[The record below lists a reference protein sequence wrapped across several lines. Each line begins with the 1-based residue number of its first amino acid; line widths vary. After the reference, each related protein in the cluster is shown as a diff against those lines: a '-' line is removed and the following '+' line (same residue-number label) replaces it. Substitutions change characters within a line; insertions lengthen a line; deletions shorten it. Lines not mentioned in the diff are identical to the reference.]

1 MNFLTARLEIRT
13 ISADDLDL
21 YCQIYC
27 DPVAMQ
33 FVAPAYDRAKA
44 ERCFAYALRESG
56 KSERNLCLMSI
67 AWQSAGG
74 KIGICGF
81 QRLAHDGLVFEPGF
95 MLLPGTQGLGVGTEV
110 VAALCQALFC
120 LPWQTNQATC
130 QTAATEIW
138 LQYRADNVAA
148 DRLVKRLGYKVEYP
162 KSATCSD
169 AVMGRVILRR

>member
-1 MNFLTARLEIRT
+1 MNFTTERLNICT
-13 ISADDLDL
+13 ISAADLEL
-21 YCQIYC
+21 YCQMYC
-27 DPVAMQ
+27 DPATMQ
-33 FVAPAYDRAKA
+33 YVAPAYSRAKA
-44 ERCFAYALRESG
+44 ERCFAYALKESQ
-56 KSERNLCLMSI
+56 KSEQNLCLMSI
-67 AWQSAGG
+67 AWLAGAS

-81 QRLAHDGLVFEPGF
+81 QRLAQEGVVYEPGF
-95 MLLPGTQGLGVGTEV
+95 MLLTGTQGLGVGTEV
-110 VAALCQALFC
+110 VAALCQGLF
-120 LPWQTNQATC
+120 C